1 MKKNNISGLFAA
13 LVMGSALFAAS
24 CEKPSEETP
33 VPEFPQLIEK
43 TVAPGESVTIPVQ
56 ANMDWEISVPE
67 NGLQWFWIQDGA
79 FQLYRLSGKAGEAEV
94 VIGVSATEEF
104 DNDRVCEVTMK
115 MGGESKVIARL
126 VRPSKEK
133 HLTVYAAVVKDGEV
147 QFNETGD
154 SYLYET
160 EEAESVDMI
169 WTGSEFRLPIKVESN
184 YNWSIKTPEW
194 ARVDVPSDGVG
205 EKNLIVYGVPSA
217 YPLDA
222 ASGKLQ
228 FMSGEKVVKE
238 YTVNIPGCK
247 DIFSYKMDMSIT
259 ELEFNYQ
266 GQIKVATGFIDGPAS
281 GYVSGADGIRVI
293 ALSRNESGF
302 STDAPSW
309 LEVNVDE
316 YDRTEGADVLQ
327 QRNFTVSAALNEG
340 DNRHAA
346 LLFLP
351 PTLSAAASDLFEG
364 TEIKEEYQ
372 QYAVPVTQ
380 LSSDQEFISMLANPS
395 DMAAGGATF
404 AVSENEDLYN
414 RFGQTRYAYE
424 LVYTNQYARD
434 NARMIFT
441 SAVTSYKVFDE
452 NGFLSM
458 TLDED
463 MKGGVVDMV
472 SETAQTGHVVLYGA
486 AGNVLAVIE
495 CRFDP
500 EEIIGEVADVAFIG
514 ESVMYAP
521 MVGATL
527 EDVSEDPSFSQYREG
542 QALVYHLRYTMPAM
556 PMTISI
562 PSSIKKHTV
571 NPYTFRHNI
580 RVNDLKYDEDFVNG
594 VLGGV
599 ALVDGGVT
607 IYMEMPEGRDYLRGN
622 IIFSNSADETILVL
636 VCTLDLRETAE

>member
-1 MKKNNISGLFAA
+1 
-13 LVMGSALFAAS
+13 MGSALFAAS

-33 VPEFPQLIEK
+33 ALEFPQLIEK
-43 TVAPGESVTIPVQ
+43 TVAPGESVTIPVK
-56 ANMDWEISVPE
+56 ANLDWEVSVPE

-79 FQLYRLSGKAGEAEV
+79 FQLYKLSGNAGEAEV

-104 DNDRVCEVTMK
+104 DNDRVCEVTMT

-126 VRPSKEK
+126 TRPSKEK
-133 HLTVYAAVVKDGEV
+133 HLTVYAAVVVDGEV

-169 WTGSEFRLPIKVESN
+169 WTGTEFRLPIKVESN

-222 ASGKLQ
+222 ATGKLQ

-259 ELEFNYQ
+259 EMEFNYQ

-302 STDAPSW
+302 SADAPSW
-309 LEVNVDE
+309 LEVNVAE
-316 YDRTEGADVLQ
+316 YDKTDGADVLQ

-351 PTLSAAASDLFEG
+351 PTLTAAASDLFEG
-364 TEIKEEYQ
+364 TEIKEEYK
-372 QYAVPVTQ
+372 QYSVPVTQ

-404 AVSENEDLYN
+404 AVSENEELYS

-434 NARMIFT
+434 NARMMFT

-472 SETAQTGHVVLYGA
+472 SETAQTGHVVLYGTE
-486 AGNVLAVIE
+486 GNVLAVIE

-527 EDVSEDPSFSQYREG
+527 EDVREDSSFSHYREG
-542 QALVYHLRYTMPAM
+542 NALVYHLRYTMPAM

-594 VLGGV
+594 VLGGI

-636 VCTLDLRETAE
+636 VCTLDLRETEE

>member
-1 MKKNNISGLFAA
+1 MKKNNISGFFAA

-33 VPEFPQLIEK
+33 APEFPQLIEK

-56 ANMDWEISVPE
+56 ANLDWEISVPE

-104 DNDRVCEVTMK
+104 DNDRVCEVTMT

-133 HLTVYAAVVKDGEV
+133 HLTVYAAVVVDGEV

-160 EEAESVDMI
+160 EEAESLDMI

-238 YTVNIPGCK
+238 YVVNIPGCK

-302 STDAPSW
+302 SADAPSW
-309 LEVNVDE
+309 LEVNVAE

-327 QRNFTVSAALNEG
+327 QRNFTVSVALNEG

-351 PTLSAAASDLFEG
+351 PTLTVATSDLFEG
-364 TEIKEEYQ
+364 TEIKEEYK
-372 QYAVPVTQ
+372 QYSVPVTQ

-404 AVSENEDLYN
+404 AVSENEDLYS

-472 SETAQTGHVVLYGA
+472 SETAQTGHVVLYGTE
-486 AGNVLAVIE
+486 GNVLAVIE

>member
-1 MKKNNISGLFAA
+1 MKKNNISGFFAA

-24 CEKPSEETP
+24 CEKPSGETP

-133 HLTVYAAVVKDGEV
+133 HLTVYTAVVTDGEV

-169 WTGSEFRLPIKVESN
+169 WTGTEFRLPIKVESN

-293 ALSRNESGF
+293 ALSRSESGF

-309 LEVNVDE
+309 LEVNVAE
-316 YDRTEGADVLQ
+316 YDRAEGAYVLQ

-351 PTLSAAASDLFEG
+351 PTLTVAASDLFEG
-364 TEIKEEYQ
+364 TEIKEEYK
-372 QYAVPVTQ
+372 QYSVPVTQ

-486 AGNVLAVIE
+486 TGNVLAVIE

-571 NPYTFRHNI
+571 NPYMFRHNI

>member
-1 MKKNNISGLFAA
+1 MKKNNISGFFAA

-33 VPEFPQLIEK
+33 APEFPQLIEK
-43 TVAPGESVTIPVQ
+43 TVTPGESVTIPVQ
-56 ANMDWEISVPE
+56 ANLDWEISVPE

-133 HLTVYAAVVKDGEV
+133 HLTVYVAVVADGEV

-247 DIFSYKMDMSIT
+247 DIFSYKMDMSLT

-266 GQIKVATGFIDGPAS
+266 GQIKVATGFIDGPAT

-302 STDAPSW
+302 SADAPSW
-309 LEVNVDE
+309 LEVNVAE

-351 PTLSAAASDLFEG
+351 PTLTVAASDLFEG
-364 TEIKEEYQ
+364 TEIKEEYK
-372 QYAVPVTQ
+372 QYSVPVTQ

-486 AGNVLAVIE
+486 TGNVLAVIE

-571 NPYTFRHNI
+571 NPYMFRHNI

>member
-1 MKKNNISGLFAA
+1 MKKNNISGFFAA

-33 VPEFPQLIEK
+33 APEFPQLIEK

-56 ANMDWEISVPE
+56 ANLDWEISVPE

-104 DNDRVCEVTMK
+104 DNDRVCEVTLT

-133 HLTVYAAVVKDGEV
+133 HLTVYAAVVVDGEV

-160 EEAESVDMI
+160 EEAESLDMI

-302 STDAPSW
+302 SADAPSW
-309 LEVNVDE
+309 LEVNVAE

-327 QRNFTVSAALNEG
+327 QRNLTVSVALNEG

-351 PTLSAAASDLFEG
+351 PTLTVAASDLFEG
-364 TEIKEEYQ
+364 TEIKEEYK
-372 QYAVPVTQ
+372 QYSVPVTQ

-486 AGNVLAVIE
+486 TGNVLAVIE

>member
-1 MKKNNISGLFAA
+1 MKKNNISGFFAA

-94 VIGVSATEEF
+94 VIGVSSTEEF

-133 HLTVYAAVVKDGEV
+133 HLTVYAAVVTDGEV

-169 WTGSEFRLPIKVESN
+169 WTGTEFRLPIKVESN

-266 GQIKVATGFIDGPAS
+266 GQIKVATGFIDGPAT

-293 ALSRNESGF
+293 ALSRSESGF

-309 LEVNVDE
+309 LEVNVAE
-316 YDRTEGADVLQ
+316 YDRAEGAYVLQ

-486 AGNVLAVIE
+486 TGNVLAVIE

-542 QALVYHLRYTMPAM
+542 QALVYHLRYAMPAM

-571 NPYTFRHNI
+571 NPYMFRHNI

>member
-1 MKKNNISGLFAA
+1 M
-13 LVMGSALFAAS
+13 
-24 CEKPSEETP
+24 
-33 VPEFPQLIEK
+33 
-43 TVAPGESVTIPVQ
+43 
-56 ANMDWEISVPE
+56 
-67 NGLQWFWIQDGA
+67 
-79 FQLYRLSGKAGEAEV
+79 
-94 VIGVSATEEF
+94 
-104 DNDRVCEVTMK
+104 
-115 MGGESKVIARL
+115 
-126 VRPSKEK
+126 
-133 HLTVYAAVVKDGEV
+133 
-147 QFNETGD
+147 
-154 SYLYET
+154 
-160 EEAESVDMI
+160 
-169 WTGSEFRLPIKVESN
+169 
-184 YNWSIKTPEW
+184 
-194 ARVDVPSDGVG
+194 G

-309 LEVNVDE
+309 LEVNVAE

-351 PTLSAAASDLFEG
+351 PTLTVAASDLFEG
-364 TEIKEEYQ
+364 TEIKEEYK
-372 QYAVPVTQ
+372 QYSVPVTQ

-486 AGNVLAVIE
+486 TGNVLAVIE

-571 NPYTFRHNI
+571 NPYMFRHNI

>member
-1 MKKNNISGLFAA
+1 MKKNNISGFFAA

-33 VPEFPQLIEK
+33 APEFPQLIEK

-79 FQLYRLSGKAGEAEV
+79 FQLYRLSGKAGETEV
-94 VIGVSATEEF
+94 VIGVSSTEEF

-133 HLTVYAAVVKDGEV
+133 HLTVYAAVVADGEV

-160 EEAESVDMI
+160 EEAESLDMI

-309 LEVNVDE
+309 LEVNVAE

-351 PTLSAAASDLFEG
+351 PTLTVAASDLFEG
-364 TEIKEEYQ
+364 TEIKEEYK
-372 QYAVPVTQ
+372 QYSVPVTQ

-571 NPYTFRHNI
+571 NPYMFRHNI

>member
-1 MKKNNISGLFAA
+1 MKKNNISGFFAA

-33 VPEFPQLIEK
+33 APEFPQLIEK

-56 ANMDWEISVPE
+56 ANLDWEISVPE

-94 VIGVSATEEF
+94 VIGVSSTEEF

-133 HLTVYAAVVKDGEV
+133 HLTVYAAVVVDGEV

-160 EEAESVDMI
+160 EEAESLDMI

-266 GQIKVATGFIDGPAS
+266 GQIKVATGFIDGPAT

-302 STDAPSW
+302 SADAPSW

-316 YDRTEGADVLQ
+316 YDRTEGAYVLQ

-351 PTLSAAASDLFEG
+351 PTLTVAASDLFEG

-486 AGNVLAVIE
+486 TGNVLAVIE

-571 NPYTFRHNI
+571 NPYMFRHNI

>member
-1 MKKNNISGLFAA
+1 MKKNNISGFFAA

-33 VPEFPQLIEK
+33 APEFPQLIEK
-43 TVAPGESVTIPVQ
+43 TVTPGESVTIPVQ
-56 ANMDWEISVPE
+56 ANLDWEISVPE

-94 VIGVSATEEF
+94 VIGVSSTEEF

-133 HLTVYAAVVKDGEV
+133 HLTVYAAVVVDGEV

-160 EEAESVDMI
+160 EEAESLDMI

-238 YTVNIPGCK
+238 YVVNIPGCK

-309 LEVNVDE
+309 LEVNVAE

-472 SETAQTGHVVLYGA
+472 SETAQTGHVVLYGTE
-486 AGNVLAVIE
+486 GNVLAVIE

>member
-1 MKKNNISGLFAA
+1 MKKNNISGFFAA

-33 VPEFPQLIEK
+33 APEFPQLIEK
-43 TVAPGESVTIPVQ
+43 TVTPGESVTIPVQ
-56 ANMDWEISVPE
+56 ANLDWEISVPE

-104 DNDRVCEVTMK
+104 DNDRVCEVTMT

-126 VRPSKEK
+126 TRPSKEK
-133 HLTVYAAVVKDGEV
+133 HLTVYAAVVTDGEV

-169 WTGSEFRLPIKVESN
+169 WTGTEFRLPIKVESN
-184 YNWSIKTPEW
+184 YNWSIKIPEW

-228 FMSGEKVVKE
+228 FMSGETVVKE
-238 YTVNIPGCK
+238 YVVNIPGCK

-259 ELEFNYQ
+259 ELEFNFQ
-266 GQIKVATGFIDGPAS
+266 GQIKVATGFIDGPAT

-302 STDAPSW
+302 SADAPSW
-309 LEVNVDE
+309 LEVNVAE

-327 QRNFTVSAALNEG
+327 QRNITVSVALNEG

-351 PTLSAAASDLFEG
+351 PTLTVAASDLFEG
-364 TEIKEEYQ
+364 TEIKEEYK
-372 QYAVPVTQ
+372 QYSVPVTQ

-472 SETAQTGHVVLYGA
+472 SETAQTGHVVLYGTE
-486 AGNVLAVIE
+486 GNVLAVIE

-607 IYMEMPEGRDYLRGN
+607 IYMEMPEGMDYLRGN

>member
-1 MKKNNISGLFAA
+1 MKKNNISGFFAA

-33 VPEFPQLIEK
+33 APEFPQLIEK

-56 ANMDWEISVPE
+56 ANLDWEISVPE

-104 DNDRVCEVTMK
+104 DNDRVCEVTMT

-133 HLTVYAAVVKDGEV
+133 HLTVYAAVVVDGEV

-160 EEAESVDMI
+160 EEAESLDMI

-238 YTVNIPGCK
+238 YVVNIPGCK

-302 STDAPSW
+302 SADAPSW
-309 LEVNVDE
+309 LEVNVAE

-351 PTLSAAASDLFEG
+351 PTLTVAASDLFEG
-364 TEIKEEYQ
+364 TEIKAEYK
-372 QYAVPVTQ
+372 QYSVPVTQ

-486 AGNVLAVIE
+486 TGNVLAVIE

-571 NPYTFRHNI
+571 NPYMFRHNI

>member
-1 MKKNNISGLFAA
+1 MKKNNISGFFAA

-33 VPEFPQLIEK
+33 APEFPQLIEK

-56 ANMDWEISVPE
+56 ANLDWEISVPE

-94 VIGVSATEEF
+94 VIGVSSTEEF
-104 DNDRVCEVTMK
+104 DNDRVCEVTMT

-133 HLTVYAAVVKDGEV
+133 HLTVYAAVVVDGEV

-160 EEAESVDMI
+160 EEAESLDMI

-238 YTVNIPGCK
+238 YVVNIPGCK

-302 STDAPSW
+302 SADAPSW
-309 LEVNVDE
+309 LEVNVAE

-327 QRNFTVSAALNEG
+327 QRNFTVSVALNEG

-351 PTLSAAASDLFEG
+351 PTLTVATSDLFEG
-364 TEIKEEYQ
+364 TEIKEEYK
-372 QYAVPVTQ
+372 QYSVPVTQ

-404 AVSENEDLYN
+404 AVSENEDLYS

-486 AGNVLAVIE
+486 TGNVLAVIE

-571 NPYTFRHNI
+571 NPYMFRHNI

>member
-94 VIGVSATEEF
+94 VIGVSSTEEF

>member
-1 MKKNNISGLFAA
+1 MKKNNISGFFAA

-33 VPEFPQLIEK
+33 APEFPQLIEK

-56 ANMDWEISVPE
+56 ANLDWEISVPE

-94 VIGVSATEEF
+94 VIGVSSTEEF

-133 HLTVYAAVVKDGEV
+133 HLTVYAAVVVDGEV

-160 EEAESVDMI
+160 EEAESLDMI

-238 YTVNIPGCK
+238 YVVNIPGCK

-266 GQIKVATGFIDGPAS
+266 GQIKVATGFIDGPAT

-302 STDAPSW
+302 SADAPSW
-309 LEVNVDE
+309 LEVNVAE

-327 QRNFTVSAALNEG
+327 QRNFTVSVALNEG

-351 PTLSAAASDLFEG
+351 PTLTAAASDLFEG
-364 TEIKEEYQ
+364 TEIKEEYK
-372 QYAVPVTQ
+372 QYSVPVTQ

-472 SETAQTGHVVLYGA
+472 SETAQTGHVVLYGTE
-486 AGNVLAVIE
+486 GNVLAVIE

>member
-79 FQLYRLSGKAGEAEV
+79 FQLYRLSGKVGEAEV

-133 HLTVYAAVVKDGEV
+133 HLTVYAAVVTDGEV

-160 EEAESVDMI
+160 EEAESLDMI

-266 GQIKVATGFIDGPAS
+266 GQIKVATGFIDGPAL

-293 ALSRNESGF
+293 ALSRSESGF
-302 STDAPSW
+302 SADAPSW
-309 LEVNVDE
+309 LEVDVDE

-327 QRNFTVSAALNEG
+327 QRNFTVSVALNEG

-351 PTLSAAASDLFEG
+351 PTLTVAASDLFEG

-404 AVSENEDLYN
+404 AVSENEDLYT

-486 AGNVLAVIE
+486 TGNVLAVIE

>member
-1 MKKNNISGLFAA
+1 MKKNNISGFFAA

-24 CEKPSEETP
+24 CEKPSGETP

-94 VIGVSATEEF
+94 VIGVSSTEEF

-133 HLTVYAAVVKDGEV
+133 HLTVYAAVVADGEV

-160 EEAESVDMI
+160 EEAESLDMI

-293 ALSRNESGF
+293 ALSRSESGF
-302 STDAPSW
+302 SADAPSW
-309 LEVNVDE
+309 LEVNVAE

-351 PTLSAAASDLFEG
+351 PTLTVAASDLFEG
-364 TEIKEEYQ
+364 TEIKEEYK
-372 QYAVPVTQ
+372 QYSVPVTQ

-571 NPYTFRHNI
+571 NPYMFRHNI

>member
-1 MKKNNISGLFAA
+1 MKKNNISGFFAA

-33 VPEFPQLIEK
+33 APEFPQLIEK

-56 ANMDWEISVPE
+56 ANLDWEISVPE

-104 DNDRVCEVTMK
+104 DNDRVCEVTMT

-133 HLTVYAAVVKDGEV
+133 HLTVYAAVVVDGEV

-160 EEAESVDMI
+160 EEAESLDMI

-184 YNWSIKTPEW
+184 YNWSIRTPEW

-302 STDAPSW
+302 SADAPSW
-309 LEVNVDE
+309 LEVNVAE

-327 QRNFTVSAALNEG
+327 QRNFTVSVALNEG

-351 PTLSAAASDLFEG
+351 PTLTAAASDLFEG
-364 TEIKEEYQ
+364 TEIKEEYK
-372 QYAVPVTQ
+372 QYSVPVTQ

-486 AGNVLAVIE
+486 TGNVLAVIE

-542 QALVYHLRYTMPAM
+542 QALVYHLRYTMPTM

-571 NPYTFRHNI
+571 NPYMFRHNI

>member
-1 MKKNNISGLFAA
+1 MKKNNISGFFAA

-56 ANMDWEISVPE
+56 ANLDWEISVPE

-94 VIGVSATEEF
+94 VIGVSSTEEF

-133 HLTVYAAVVKDGEV
+133 HLTVYAAVVVDGEV

-169 WTGSEFRLPIKVESN
+169 WTGAEFRLPIKVESN

-205 EKNLIVYGVPSA
+205 EKSLIVYGVPSA

-302 STDAPSW
+302 LTDAPSW
-309 LEVNVDE
+309 LEVNVAE

-327 QRNFTVSAALNEG
+327 QRNFTVSVALNEG

-351 PTLSAAASDLFEG
+351 PTLTAAASDLFEG

-486 AGNVLAVIE
+486 TGNVLAVIE

>member
-1 MKKNNISGLFAA
+1 MKKNNISGFFAA

-33 VPEFPQLIEK
+33 APEFPQLIEK
-43 TVAPGESVTIPVQ
+43 TVTPGESVTIPVQ
-56 ANMDWEISVPE
+56 ANLDWEISVPE

-133 HLTVYAAVVKDGEV
+133 HLTVYTAVVTDGEV

-169 WTGSEFRLPIKVESN
+169 WTGTEFRLPIKVESN

-266 GQIKVATGFIDGPAS
+266 GQIKVATGFIDGPAT

-293 ALSRNESGF
+293 ALSRSESGF

-309 LEVNVDE
+309 LEVNVAE
-316 YDRTEGADVLQ
+316 YDRAEGAYVLQ

-351 PTLSAAASDLFEG
+351 PTLTVAASDLFEG
-364 TEIKEEYQ
+364 TEIKEEYK
-372 QYAVPVTQ
+372 QYSVPVTQ

-472 SETAQTGHVVLYGA
+472 SETAQTGHVVLYGTE
-486 AGNVLAVIE
+486 GNVLAVIE

-542 QALVYHLRYTMPAM
+542 QALVYHLRYAMPAM

-571 NPYTFRHNI
+571 NPYMFRHNI

>member
-33 VPEFPQLIEK
+33 APEFPQLIEK
-43 TVAPGESVTIPVQ
+43 TVAPGESVTIHVQ
-56 ANMDWEISVPE
+56 ANLDWEISVPE

-169 WTGSEFRLPIKVESN
+169 WTGTEFRLPIKVESN

-238 YTVNIPGCK
+238 YVVNIPGCK

-302 STDAPSW
+302 SDDAPSW
-309 LEVNVDE
+309 LEVNVAE

-327 QRNFTVSAALNEG
+327 QRNLTVSVALNEG

-351 PTLSAAASDLFEG
+351 PTLTVAASDLFEG
-364 TEIKEEYQ
+364 TEIKEEYK
-372 QYAVPVTQ
+372 QYSVPVTQ

-486 AGNVLAVIE
+486 TGNVLAVIE

>member
-1 MKKNNISGLFAA
+1 MKKNNISGFFAA

-33 VPEFPQLIEK
+33 APEFPQLIEK

-56 ANMDWEISVPE
+56 ANLDWEISVPE

-104 DNDRVCEVTMK
+104 DNDRVCEVTLT

-133 HLTVYAAVVKDGEV
+133 HLTVYAAVVVDGEV

-160 EEAESVDMI
+160 EEAESLDMI

-302 STDAPSW
+302 SADAPSW
-309 LEVNVDE
+309 LEVNVAE

-327 QRNFTVSAALNEG
+327 QRNFTVSVALNEG

-351 PTLSAAASDLFEG
+351 PTLTVAASDLFEG
-364 TEIKEEYQ
+364 TEIKEEYK
-372 QYAVPVTQ
+372 QYSVPVTQ

-472 SETAQTGHVVLYGA
+472 SETAQTGHVVLYGTE
-486 AGNVLAVIE
+486 GNVLAVIE

>member
-1 MKKNNISGLFAA
+1 MKKNNISGFFAA

-94 VIGVSATEEF
+94 VIGVSSTEEF

-133 HLTVYAAVVKDGEV
+133 HLTVYAAVVVDGEV

-169 WTGSEFRLPIKVESN
+169 WTGAEFRLPIKVESN

-302 STDAPSW
+302 LTDAPSW
-309 LEVNVDE
+309 LEVNVAE

-327 QRNFTVSAALNEG
+327 QRNFTVSVALNEG

-351 PTLSAAASDLFEG
+351 PTLTAAASDLFEG

-486 AGNVLAVIE
+486 TGNVLAVIE

-571 NPYTFRHNI
+571 NPYMFRHNI

>member
-33 VPEFPQLIEK
+33 ALEFPQLIEK
-43 TVAPGESVTIPVQ
+43 TVAPGESVTIPVK
-56 ANMDWEISVPE
+56 ANLDWEVSVPE

-79 FQLYRLSGKAGEAEV
+79 FQLYKLSGNAGEAEV

-104 DNDRVCEVTMK
+104 DNDRVCEVTMT

-126 VRPSKEK
+126 TRPSKEK
-133 HLTVYAAVVKDGEV
+133 HLTVYAAVVVDGEV

-169 WTGSEFRLPIKVESN
+169 WTGTEFRLPIKVESN

-222 ASGKLQ
+222 ATGKLQ

-259 ELEFNYQ
+259 EMEFNYQ

-302 STDAPSW
+302 SADAPSW
-309 LEVNVDE
+309 LEVNVAE
-316 YDRTEGADVLQ
+316 YDKTDGADVLQ

-351 PTLSAAASDLFEG
+351 PTLTAAASDLFEG
-364 TEIKEEYQ
+364 TEIKEEYK
-372 QYAVPVTQ
+372 QYSVPVTQ

-404 AVSENEDLYN
+404 AVSENEELYS

-434 NARMIFT
+434 NARMMFT

-472 SETAQTGHVVLYGA
+472 SETAQTGHVVLYGTE
-486 AGNVLAVIE
+486 GNVLAVIE

-527 EDVSEDPSFSQYREG
+527 EDVREDSSFSHYREG
-542 QALVYHLRYTMPAM
+542 NALVYHLRYTMPAM

-594 VLGGV
+594 VLGGI

-636 VCTLDLRETAE
+636 VCTLDLRETEE

>member
-1 MKKNNISGLFAA
+1 MKKNNISGFFAA

-33 VPEFPQLIEK
+33 APEFPQLIEK

-56 ANMDWEISVPE
+56 ANLDWEISVPE

-104 DNDRVCEVTMK
+104 DNDRVCEVTMT

-133 HLTVYAAVVKDGEV
+133 HLTVYAAVVVDGEV

-160 EEAESVDMI
+160 EEAESLDMI

-238 YTVNIPGCK
+238 YVVNIPGCK

-302 STDAPSW
+302 SADAPSW
-309 LEVNVDE
+309 LEVNVAE

-327 QRNFTVSAALNEG
+327 QRNFTVSVALNEG

-351 PTLSAAASDLFEG
+351 PTLTVAASDLFEG
-364 TEIKEEYQ
+364 TEIKEEYK
-372 QYAVPVTQ
+372 QYSVPVTQ

-404 AVSENEDLYN
+404 AVSENEDLYS

-542 QALVYHLRYTMPAM
+542 LALVYHLRYTMPAM

-571 NPYTFRHNI
+571 NPYMFRHNI

>member
-1 MKKNNISGLFAA
+1 MKKNNISGFFAA

-33 VPEFPQLIEK
+33 APEFPQLIEK

-56 ANMDWEISVPE
+56 ANLDWEISVPE

-133 HLTVYAAVVKDGEV
+133 HLTVYAAVVVDGEV

-160 EEAESVDMI
+160 EEAESLDMI
-169 WTGSEFRLPIKVESN
+169 WTGSEFRLPIKVKSN

-217 YPLDA
+217 YPLDV

-228 FMSGEKVVKE
+228 FMSGDKVVKE
-238 YTVNIPGCK
+238 YVVNIPGCK

-302 STDAPSW
+302 SADAPSW
-309 LEVNVDE
+309 LDVNVAE

-351 PTLSAAASDLFEG
+351 PTLTAAASDLFEG

-486 AGNVLAVIE
+486 TGNVLAVIE

-571 NPYTFRHNI
+571 NPYMFRHNI

>member
-1 MKKNNISGLFAA
+1 MKKNNISGFFAA

-33 VPEFPQLIEK
+33 APEFPQLIEK

-56 ANMDWEISVPE
+56 ANLDWEISVPE

-104 DNDRVCEVTMK
+104 DNDRVCEVTMT

-133 HLTVYAAVVKDGEV
+133 HLTVYAAVVVDGEV

-160 EEAESVDMI
+160 EEAESLDMI

-266 GQIKVATGFIDGPAS
+266 GQIKVATGFIDGPAT

-302 STDAPSW
+302 SADAPSW
-309 LEVNVDE
+309 LEVNVAE

-327 QRNFTVSAALNEG
+327 QRNFTVSVALNEG
-340 DNRHAA
+340 DNRYAA

-351 PTLSAAASDLFEG
+351 PTLTAAASDLFEG
-364 TEIKEEYQ
+364 TEIKEEYK
-372 QYAVPVTQ
+372 QYSVPVTQ

-404 AVSENEDLYN
+404 AVSENEDLYS

-486 AGNVLAVIE
+486 TGNVLAVIE

-571 NPYTFRHNI
+571 NPYMFRHNI

>member
-1 MKKNNISGLFAA
+1 MKKNNISGFFAA

-169 WTGSEFRLPIKVESN
+169 WTGTEFRLPIKVESN

-266 GQIKVATGFIDGPAS
+266 GQIKVATGFIDGPAT

-302 STDAPSW
+302 SADAPSW
-309 LEVNVDE
+309 LEVNVAE

-327 QRNFTVSAALNEG
+327 QRNFTVSVALNEG

-351 PTLSAAASDLFEG
+351 PTLTAAASDLFEG
-364 TEIKEEYQ
+364 TEIKEEYK
-372 QYAVPVTQ
+372 QYSVPVTQ

-571 NPYTFRHNI
+571 NPYMFRHNI

>member
-1 MKKNNISGLFAA
+1 MKKNNISGFFAA

-33 VPEFPQLIEK
+33 APEFPQLIEK
-43 TVAPGESVTIPVQ
+43 TVTPGESVTIPVQ
-56 ANMDWEISVPE
+56 ANLDWEISVPE

-94 VIGVSATEEF
+94 VIGVSSTEEF

-133 HLTVYAAVVKDGEV
+133 HLTVYAAVVVDGEV

-160 EEAESVDMI
+160 EEAESLDMI

-238 YTVNIPGCK
+238 YVVNIPGCK

-302 STDAPSW
+302 SADAPSW
-309 LEVNVDE
+309 LEVNVAE

-327 QRNFTVSAALNEG
+327 QRNFTVSVALNEG

-351 PTLSAAASDLFEG
+351 PTLTVAASDLFEG
-364 TEIKEEYQ
+364 TEIKEEYK
-372 QYAVPVTQ
+372 QYSVPVTQ

-404 AVSENEDLYN
+404 AVSENEDLYS

-486 AGNVLAVIE
+486 TGNVLAVIE

-542 QALVYHLRYTMPAM
+542 LALVYHLRYTMPAM

-571 NPYTFRHNI
+571 NPYMFRHNI

>member
-1 MKKNNISGLFAA
+1 MKKNNISGFFAA

-33 VPEFPQLIEK
+33 APEFPQLIEK

-56 ANMDWEISVPE
+56 ANLDWEISVPE

-104 DNDRVCEVTMK
+104 DNDRVCEVTMT

-133 HLTVYAAVVKDGEV
+133 HLTVYAAVVVDGEV

-160 EEAESVDMI
+160 EEAESLDMI

-404 AVSENEDLYN
+404 AVSENEDLYS

-486 AGNVLAVIE
+486 TGNVLAVIE

-571 NPYTFRHNI
+571 NPYMFRHNI

>member
-104 DNDRVCEVTMK
+104 DNDRVCEVTLT

-133 HLTVYAAVVKDGEV
+133 HLTVYAAVVVDGEV

-160 EEAESVDMI
+160 EEAESLDMI

-302 STDAPSW
+302 LTDAPSW

-351 PTLSAAASDLFEG
+351 PTLTVAASDLFEG
-364 TEIKEEYQ
+364 TEIKEEYK
-372 QYAVPVTQ
+372 QYSVPVTQ

-472 SETAQTGHVVLYGA
+472 SETAQTGHVVLYGTE
-486 AGNVLAVIE
+486 GNVLAVIE

>member
-1 MKKNNISGLFAA
+1 MKKNNISGFFAA

-33 VPEFPQLIEK
+33 APEFPQLIEK

-56 ANMDWEISVPE
+56 ANLDWEISVPE

-104 DNDRVCEVTMK
+104 DNDRVCEVTLT

-133 HLTVYAAVVKDGEV
+133 HLTVYAAVVVDGEV

-160 EEAESVDMI
+160 EEAESLDMI

-302 STDAPSW
+302 SADAPSW
-309 LEVNVDE
+309 LEVNVAE

-327 QRNFTVSAALNEG
+327 QRNLTVSVALNEG

-351 PTLSAAASDLFEG
+351 PTLTVAASDLFEG
-364 TEIKEEYQ
+364 TEIKEEYK
-372 QYAVPVTQ
+372 QYSVPVTQ

-521 MVGATL
+521 MAGATL

>member
-1 MKKNNISGLFAA
+1 MKKNNISGFFAA

-33 VPEFPQLIEK
+33 VLEFPQLIEK

-56 ANMDWEISVPE
+56 ANLDWEISVPE

-133 HLTVYAAVVKDGEV
+133 HLTVYAAVVVDGEV

-169 WTGSEFRLPIKVESN
+169 WTGAEFRLPIKVESN

-302 STDAPSW
+302 LTDAPSW
-309 LEVNVDE
+309 LEVNVAE

-327 QRNFTVSAALNEG
+327 QRNFTVSVALNEG

-351 PTLSAAASDLFEG
+351 PTLTAAASDLFEG

-486 AGNVLAVIE
+486 TGNVLAVIE

-571 NPYTFRHNI
+571 NPYMFRHNI

>member
-1 MKKNNISGLFAA
+1 MKKNNISGFFAA

-33 VPEFPQLIEK
+33 APEFPQLIEK

-56 ANMDWEISVPE
+56 ANLDWEISVPE

-133 HLTVYAAVVKDGEV
+133 HLTVYAAVVTDGEV

-160 EEAESVDMI
+160 EEAESLDMI
-169 WTGSEFRLPIKVESN
+169 WTGSEFRLPIKVKSN

-217 YPLDA
+217 YPLDV

-228 FMSGEKVVKE
+228 FMSGDKVVKE
-238 YTVNIPGCK
+238 YVVNIPGCK

-302 STDAPSW
+302 SADAPSW
-309 LEVNVDE
+309 LDVNVAE

-351 PTLSAAASDLFEG
+351 PTLTAAASDLFEG

-486 AGNVLAVIE
+486 TGNVLAVIE

-571 NPYTFRHNI
+571 NPYMFRHNI

>member
-1 MKKNNISGLFAA
+1 MKKNKISGFFAA

-33 VPEFPQLIEK
+33 APEFPQLIEK

-56 ANMDWEISVPE
+56 ANLDWEISVPE

-104 DNDRVCEVTMK
+104 DNDRVCEVTMT

-133 HLTVYAAVVKDGEV
+133 HLTVYAAVVVDGEV

-160 EEAESVDMI
+160 EEAESLDMI

-302 STDAPSW
+302 SADAPSW
-309 LEVNVDE
+309 LEVNVAE

-327 QRNFTVSAALNEG
+327 QRNFTVSVALNEG

-351 PTLSAAASDLFEG
+351 PTLTVAASDLFEG
-364 TEIKEEYQ
+364 TEIKEEYK
-372 QYAVPVTQ
+372 QYSVPVTQ

-404 AVSENEDLYN
+404 AVSENEDLYS

-486 AGNVLAVIE
+486 TGNVLAVIE

>member
-1 MKKNNISGLFAA
+1 MKKNNISGFFAA

-56 ANMDWEISVPE
+56 ANLDWEISVPE

-126 VRPSKEK
+126 VRTSKEK
-133 HLTVYAAVVKDGEV
+133 HLTVYAAVVEDGEV

-169 WTGSEFRLPIKVESN
+169 WTGTEFRLPIKVESN

-205 EKNLIVYGVPSA
+205 EKSLIVYGVPSA

-228 FMSGEKVVKE
+228 FMSGDKVVKE
-238 YTVNIPGCK
+238 YVVNIPGCK

-266 GQIKVATGFIDGPAS
+266 GQVKVATGFIDGPAS

-293 ALSRNESGF
+293 ALSRSESGF

-309 LEVNVDE
+309 LEVNVAE
-316 YDRTEGADVLQ
+316 YDRTEGAYVLQ
-327 QRNFTVSAALNEG
+327 QRNFTVSAELNEG

-351 PTLSAAASDLFEG
+351 PTLTVAASDLFDG
-364 TEIKEEYQ
+364 TEIKEEYK
-372 QYAVPVTQ
+372 QYSVPVTQ

-452 NGFLSM
+452 NDFLSM

-472 SETAQTGHVVLYGA
+472 SETAKTGHVVLYGA
-486 AGNVLAVIE
+486 TDNVLAVIE

-571 NPYTFRHNI
+571 NPYMFRHNI

>member
-1 MKKNNISGLFAA
+1 MKKNNISGFFAA

-94 VIGVSATEEF
+94 VIGVSSTEEF

-133 HLTVYAAVVKDGEV
+133 HLTVYAAVVVDGEV

-169 WTGSEFRLPIKVESN
+169 WTGAEFRLPIKVESN

-205 EKNLIVYGVPSA
+205 EKSLIVYGVPSA

-302 STDAPSW
+302 LTDAPSW
-309 LEVNVDE
+309 LEVNVAE

-351 PTLSAAASDLFEG
+351 PTLTAAASDLFEG

-486 AGNVLAVIE
+486 TGNVLAVIE

>member
-133 HLTVYAAVVKDGEV
+133 HLTVYAAVVTDGEV

-160 EEAESVDMI
+160 EEAESLDMI

-228 FMSGEKVVKE
+228 FMSGEQVVKE

-266 GQIKVATGFIDGPAS
+266 GQIKVATGFIDGPAT

-302 STDAPSW
+302 SADAPSW
-309 LEVNVDE
+309 LEVNVAE

-351 PTLSAAASDLFEG
+351 PTLTVAASDLFDG
-364 TEIKEEYQ
+364 AEIKEEYK
-372 QYAVPVTQ
+372 QYSVPVTQ

-486 AGNVLAVIE
+486 TGNVLAVIE

>member
-1 MKKNNISGLFAA
+1 MKKNNISGFFAA

-33 VPEFPQLIEK
+33 APEFPQLIEK
-43 TVAPGESVTIPVQ
+43 TVTPGESVTIPVQ
-56 ANMDWEISVPE
+56 ANLDWEISVPE

-104 DNDRVCEVTMK
+104 DNDRVCEVTMT

-133 HLTVYAAVVKDGEV
+133 HLTVYAAVVVDGEV

-160 EEAESVDMI
+160 EEAESLDMI

-238 YTVNIPGCK
+238 YVVNIPGCK

-309 LEVNVDE
+309 LEVNVAE

-351 PTLSAAASDLFEG
+351 PTLTAAASDLFEG
-364 TEIKEEYQ
+364 TEIKEEYK
-372 QYAVPVTQ
+372 QYSVPVTQ

-404 AVSENEDLYN
+404 AVSENEDLYS

-486 AGNVLAVIE
+486 TGNVLAVIE

>member
-1 MKKNNISGLFAA
+1 MKKNNISGFFAA

-33 VPEFPQLIEK
+33 APEFPQLIEK

-56 ANMDWEISVPE
+56 ANLDWEISVPE

-104 DNDRVCEVTMK
+104 DNDRVCEVTMT

-133 HLTVYAAVVKDGEV
+133 HLTVYAAVVVDGEV

-160 EEAESVDMI
+160 EEAESLDMI

-238 YTVNIPGCK
+238 YVVNIPGCK

-309 LEVNVDE
+309 LEVNVAE

-327 QRNFTVSAALNEG
+327 QRNLTVSVALNEG

-351 PTLSAAASDLFEG
+351 PILTVAASDLFEG
-364 TEIKEEYQ
+364 TEIKEEYK
-372 QYAVPVTQ
+372 QYSVPVTQ

-404 AVSENEDLYN
+404 AVSENEDLYS

-472 SETAQTGHVVLYGA
+472 SETAQTGHVVLYGTE
-486 AGNVLAVIE
+486 GNVLAVIE